1 MATETEILTKLND
14 LLSTYDAALSVDGGS
29 KLLTLDRGGSGDTAA
44 VVIQQVGAE
53 RWRLGQIGAD
63 AFALQRS
70 PSGAAVDYT
79 DVLSINRST
88 GAVTVTGNMTLSGN
102 QQSAYLTV
110 VNTYPGLDLEDT
122 NGTGVPRVRFVR
134 EGPSFSIGGYA
145 AGAGSFVATLV
156 NILVDGA
163 GATNHQMY
171 LGPTIG
177 LSLNTGGLYS
187 SKVYSTTTAS
197 AANLNVASNG
207 LIARSTSSL
216 QYKTDVEPADRAM
229 LREMLL
235 AIEPIWYRSL
245 CNSDDPSLSWWG
257 IAAEALAEVDP
268 RFVTFRTVEEI
279 EETYTE
285 TWSVMETDPVTGAPV
300 AVMHEQECT
309 RPALVDLDRADWVVE
324 GVAYER
330 LTVALI
336 SVVQDQQAAIA
347 DLTARVAVLE
357 AA

>member
-1 MATETEILTKLND
+1 MATESEILTKLND
-14 LLSTYDAALSVDGGS
+14 LLATYDGALSISGGS
-29 KLLTLDRGGSGDTAA
+29 KLLTLARANTGDTAA
-44 VVIQQVGAE
+44 VVIKQGTGE
-53 RWRLGQIGAD
+53 RWRLGQFGAD

-70 PSGAAVDYT
+70 PTGAAVDYT
-79 DVLSINRST
+79 DVISVNRAT
-88 GAVTVTGNMTLSGN
+88 GAISMAGNMTVLGN
-102 QQSAYLTV
+102 QESLYVTV
-110 VNTYPGLDLEDT
+110 KNTYPGCDLEDT
-122 NGTGVPRVRFVR
+122 NGIGIPRVRLVR
-134 EGPSFSIGGYA
+134 EGSSFSIGGYA
-145 AGAGSFVATLV
+145 AGASSFIATLT
-156 NILVDGA
+156 NIIVDGA

-229 LREMLL
+229 LRDTLM

-245 CNSDDPSLSWWG
+245 CSSDDPALSWWG

-268 RFVTFRTVEEI
+268 RFVSWRTVEEI
-279 EETYTE
+279 EETYTK
-285 TWSVMETDPVTGAPV
+285 TWPVMETDPVTGAPV

-309 RPALVDLDRADWVVE
+309 RPALSGLDRADWVVE

-347 DLTARVAVLE
+347 DLTARIAALE

>member
-1 MATETEILTKLND
+1 MADQAVILQD
-14 LLSTYDAALSVDGGS
+14 LANLLASYSTALSVSGGS
-29 KLLTLDRGGSGDTAA
+29 KLLTLARTNTGDTAA
-44 VVIQQVGAE
+44 VVIKQGTGE
-53 RWRLGQIGAD
+53 RWRLGQFGAD

-88 GAVTVTGNMTLSGN
+88 GAVAVTGNMTLSGN

-122 NGTGVPRVRFVR
+122 NGTGVPRVRLVR
-134 EGPSFSIGGYA
+134 EGAGVSLGGYA

-229 LREMLL
+229 LRDTLM

-245 CNSDDPSLSWWG
+245 CSSDDPALSWWG

-279 EETYTE
+279 EETYTK

-309 RPALVDLDRADWVVE
+309 RPVLVDLDRADWVVE

-347 DLTARVAVLE
+347 DLTARVAALE